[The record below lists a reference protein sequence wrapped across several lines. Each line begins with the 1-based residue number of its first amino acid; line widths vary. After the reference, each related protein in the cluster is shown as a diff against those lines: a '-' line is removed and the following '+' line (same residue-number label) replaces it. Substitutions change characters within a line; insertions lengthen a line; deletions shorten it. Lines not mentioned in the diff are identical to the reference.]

1 MRLNTLMR
9 LNHIGPKDPLR
20 VGQTL
25 ALPGHGGQG
34 KSVVRKVNYTVRS
47 GDSLARIAQ
56 KFSVT
61 VKEIA
66 RWNKLDTSR
75 YLQPGQPLLLYVDVV
90 GG

>member
-1 MRLNTLMR
+1 MGHRQPGNG
-9 LNHIGPKDPLR
+9 GP
-20 VGQTL
+20 
-25 ALPGHGGQG
+25 G
-34 KSVVRKVNYTVRS
+34 KSVVRKVNYKVRA

-66 RWNKLDTSR
+66 RWNRLDTKR